1 MIKYMEKQ
9 ELKIAVCDDEQAH
22 RERLSRMIEKQ
33 WEDGGASCRVFS
45 FSSGDALLKA
55 ERAEGFGL
63 IFLDIL
69 MREQDG
75 LQTARKLRAEGSR
88 AAVVFVTVSPDF
100 VFRGYEV
107 EAFRYL
113 MKPCSEEQIGETLRA
128 FREKR
133 MRPDELAVRSKG
145 ALHKI
150 PMQDIL
156 YIEAQRKTSA
166 VVLDGRRLPASAGI
180 SELEQELPAEIF
192 FRCQKS
198 FIVNLRQI
206 ARISRYEA
214 VLKNGAAVPVS
225 RVKWTELRER
235 LLGYLS
241 R

>member
-1 MIKYMEKQ
+1 MKKQ
-9 ELKIAVCDDEQAH
+9 ELKIAICDDERTH
-22 RERLSRMIEKQ
+22 RERLLRMIERQ
-33 WEDGGASCRVFS
+33 WEDESTSCRVFS
-45 FSSGDALLKA
+45 FPSGDALLKA
-55 ERAEGFGL
+55 EREESFDL

-69 MREQDG
+69 MREQNG
-75 LQTARKLRAEGSR
+75 MQTARRLREAGSR

-113 MKPCSEEQIGETLRA
+113 MKPCTEEQIGETLRA

-133 MRPDELAVRSKG
+133 MRTDELVVRSKG

-150 PMQDIL
+150 PMQDIF
-156 YIEAQRKTSA
+156 YVEAQKKMAA
-166 VVLDGRRLPASAGI
+166 VVLDSEKLSVSVGI
-180 SELEQELPAEIF
+180 SELERELPAELF

-198 FIVNLRQI
+198 FIVNLRKI

-225 RVKWTELRER
+225 RTKWTELRER